1 MNDTQKS
8 IADDINNLLT
18 KFKRTDDYRVPDS
31 YLYKKIN
38 QARANLI
45 VKQYKDTDTL
55 DYSWFTDMGLI
66 DFHVVNVADDV
77 TASYCDCP
85 ISKAFIPQVVTLPT
99 KSVNQELGIQ
109 LRSACGKTS
118 YTNRPLFNIRF
129 IPKEHTYNLFKFYE
143 RINTAIYV
151 YNEIEKLRMVA
162 ILANPEEGF
171 YIRSTPIVSGSIVS
185 GTAYIVSGGQVIYDS
200 VVYDIGDTFTG
211 TATTT
216 YVGSGKVYLESQKTA
231 YIETYPYPVSAEMA
245 RDIVFEI
252 CTKEFGIE
260 KGQMA
265 EVRNDGEDD
274 TQKGQK

>member
-31 YLYKKIN
+31 YLFKKIN
-38 QARANLI
+38 QARASLI

-99 KSVNQELGIQ
+99 KSVNQELSIQ

-151 YNEIEKLRMVA
+151 YNKIEKLRMVA

-200 VVYDIGDTFTG
+200 IVYDIGDTFTG

-260 KGQMA
+260 RGQIA
-265 EVRNDGEDD
+265 DVRNDGEDD